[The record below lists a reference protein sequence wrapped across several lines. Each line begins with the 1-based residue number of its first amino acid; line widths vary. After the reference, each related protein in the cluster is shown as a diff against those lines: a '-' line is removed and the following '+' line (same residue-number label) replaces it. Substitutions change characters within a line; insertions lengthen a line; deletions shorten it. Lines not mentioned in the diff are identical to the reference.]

1 MHRSPSPIAVRA
13 GLFAVLLGGLSLAC
27 AQSDIAGPDEPA
39 LEAHEA
45 SIDPGFVKCRLLS
58 AVSVSKY
65 VSPGV
70 WDTLRVG
77 PHKLIF
83 RPGSL
88 SQKTLITASFG
99 ADSSR
104 SIRFGPEGLKF
115 NASYAPTLQMNVSNC
130 GVLSSTMNIV
140 YSDDKLRQVK
150 ETRSSVVNLTLQVVS
165 AAISHFSRYA
175 VHH

>member
-13 GLFAVLLGGLSLAC
+13 GLFAVLLGGISVAC
-27 AQSDIAGPDEPA
+27 AQSDVAGPEQPA
-39 LEAHEA
+39 LEASTT
-45 SIDPGFVKCRLLS
+45 SIAPGFAKCRPLS
-58 AVSVSKY
+58 AASASKY

-83 RPGSL
+83 QPGSL
-88 SQKTLITASFG
+88 SQKTLITASFS

-104 SIRFGPEGLKF
+104 SVRFGPEGLQFK
-115 NASYAPTLQMNVSNC
+115 SGYSPTLQMNVGNC

-140 YSDDKLRQVK
+140 YSDD
-150 ETRSSVVNLTLQVVS
+150 NL
-165 AAISHFSRYA
+165 
-175 VHH
+175 